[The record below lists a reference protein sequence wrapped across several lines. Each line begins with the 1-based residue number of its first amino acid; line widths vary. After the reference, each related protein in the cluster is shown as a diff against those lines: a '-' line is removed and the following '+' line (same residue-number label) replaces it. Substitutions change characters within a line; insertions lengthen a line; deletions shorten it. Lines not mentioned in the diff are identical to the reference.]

1 MFCLIVFFIHIFLS
15 NGKFTKSK
23 EKGTYG
29 QWRPG
34 ETKLLINLLDDE
46 IHLKW
51 HDASGIINKFTLE
64 QKILQVLNEKL
75 GCQKEHKYYLSRII
89 FLRTIHKNYL
99 DLQCFNSGFG
109 WDTDTKRYTA
119 PDEVWDEYL
128 KKHPTHAHLRYD
140 SVGNFED
147 LQLIFGNGVATSGSA
162 VGMDDTTDART
173 FRVEEKT
180 QVRENIIFIEAV
192 MKTSNCHFKLNKI
205 LSVIQQRVA
214 EKREENLKRM
224 KKRKL
229 REKKR
234 IIYGKQ

>member
-1 MFCLIVFFIHIFLS
+1 
-15 NGKFTKSK
+15 KSK

-34 ETKLLINLLDDE
+34 ETKLLINLLVDE

-89 FLRTIHKNYL
+89 FFENHTQKLFGSSM
-99 DLQCFNSGFG
+99 LQLWIW

-192 MKTSNCHFKLNKI
+192 MKTLNCHFKLCRNGT
-205 LSVIQQRVA
+205 SE
-214 EKREENLKRM
+214 EKV
-224 KKRKL
+224 
-229 REKKR
+229 
-234 IIYGKQ
+234 